1 MLRLSNFSIRIKLAL
16 MTMAASGLALL
27 IACGAV
33 IAYDQYTFRRSKI
46 QDLTTTAGIIGSNST
61 GALSF
66 QDAGSANDV
75 LRALSSKRQISEA
88 YIYDSNGRV
97 FATYRRSG
105 DALGKRYAPKVA
117 KDGHSFAGNHLG
129 LFQGILL
136 SGDRIGTIYIQD
148 DLSEL
153 RQRLTGFV
161 IMLGIVAAGSLLASF
176 LLITRLQRAIS
187 GPIKSLAE
195 IARKVSLDK
204 NYSIRAL
211 KRSEDE
217 VGQLIGDFNSMLDLI
232 QIRDSILEEAKDSAE
247 SASRIKSEFLANM
260 SHEIRTPLNGVIGM
274 TDLAL
279 DTQLSQE
286 QREYMETV
294 KSSADSLLFVIN
306 DILDFSKM
314 EAGKIE
320 LEMISFDLR
329 DWLGI
334 AVKTVALRADEKGL
348 ELLCEIDPAV
358 PEFVK
363 GDPNRLRQ
371 IIVNLLSNAIKF
383 TDEGEVVVKVEAD
396 SSSDAAQ
403 MLRFMISDT
412 GVGIPLDK
420 QMLIFDPFSQA
431 DSSTTR
437 QYGGTGLGLSIS
449 TQLVNMMG
457 GKIWMESML
466 GKGSR
471 FYFAIPLE
479 LPDEK
484 EIRSTH
490 VVEAGSLRGVKALIV
505 DDNRT
510 NRRILSAVLK
520 RWQMLPT
527 AVESGD
533 LALAELSTAAGAA
546 EPYALILTDMH
557 MPAMDGF
564 TLVERIRERQELTP
578 VTVMMLTSGSH
589 KGDLARCH
597 SLGLAAYLLKPV
609 RESELQ
615 QAILRA
621 LGCEMPANHITHAP
635 QNSTQDMLRLGEF
648 LRILV
653 AEDNPV
659 NQRLATRLLEKRG
672 HQVVLANNGRQA
684 LDALKKQTFD
694 LLLMDVQ
701 MPQMDGLQATAAIRL
716 EEAGSG
722 RHLPIVA
729 LTANAMQGDRE
740 KYLLSGMD
748 GYLAKPIRTPE
759 LDEVL
764 EIYMDHR
771 HRNRSVS

>member
-1 MLRLSNFSIRIKLAL
+1 VPCLSNFSIRTKLAL
-16 MTMAASGLALL
+16 MTMAASGLALV
-27 IACGAV
+27 IACAAV

-46 QDLTTTAGIIGSNST
+46 QDLTTTAKIIGSNST

-66 QDAGSANDV
+66 QDARSANDV

-88 YIYDSNGRV
+88 YIYDNHGRV
-97 FATYRRSG
+97 FASYRRSD
-105 DALGKRYAPKVA
+105 DALGKLYAPKVA
-117 KDGHSFAGNHLG
+117 QDGNSFAGNHLG
-129 LFQGILL
+129 LFQSILL

-153 RQRLTGFV
+153 GQRLTGFA
-161 IMLGIVAAGSLLASF
+161 IMLGIVAASSLLASF

-187 GPIKSLAE
+187 GPIRNLAE

-211 KRSEDE
+211 KQSEDE

-232 QIRDSILEEAKDSAE
+232 QIRDGILLEAKESAE

-334 AVKTVALRADEKGL
+334 AAKTVALRADEKGL
-348 ELLCEIDPAV
+348 ELLCEVDPAV

-371 IIVNLLSNAIKF
+371 IVVNLLSNAIKF
-383 TDEGEVVVKVEAD
+383 TDKGEVVIKVEAD
-396 SSSDAAQ
+396 SSSGANQ
-403 MLRFMISDT
+403 VLRFMVSDT

-420 QMLIFDPFSQA
+420 QKLIFDPFSQA

-466 GKGSR
+466 GRGSR

-479 LPDEK
+479 PPDEK

-490 VVEAGSLRGVKALIV
+490 VGEAGSLRGVKALIV
-505 DDNRT
+505 DDNQT
-510 NRRILSAVLK
+510 NRKILSAVLK

-527 AVESGD
+527 AVEGGD
-533 LALAELSTAAGAA
+533 LALAELSAAAGAG

-564 TLVERIRERQELTP
+564 TLVERIQERPELTA

-621 LGCEMPANHITHAP
+621 LSGEGPANHIAHGP
-635 QNSTQDMLRLGEF
+635 QISAQDVPRPDAF

-672 HQVVLANNGRQA
+672 HQVVLADNGRQA
-684 LDALKKQTFD
+684 LDALKNQTFD

-716 EEAGSG
+716 EEAGSS

-729 LTANAMQGDRE
+729 LTANAMKGDRE

-771 HRNRSVS
+771 HRNRRVP